1 MKNLLNISIII
12 LILTTFTTLAISA
25 EVKRN
30 RGNNKLGITKITAE
44 ERENSFMHK
53 FINDELN
60 FLNES
65 DDTKAS
71 KIELDEIRDE
81 VEKLKAQKIN
91 NIDILALSSTNINVG
106 NTSHTIVLKSQVL
119 KIESAADSGDFFS
132 ITTAANGATTIA
144 TVDNNAAAANLTLDI
159 DGIISFK
166 NNL

>member
-30 RGNNKLGITKITAE
+30 RSNNKLGITKITTE

-53 FINDELN
+53 LINNELN

-65 DDTKAS
+65 DDAKAS

-91 NIDILALSSTNINVG
+91 NIDTENNNETSNERILHQIKILSDLRDDNIL
-106 NTSHTIVLKSQVL
+106 TEDEFITKK
-119 KIESAADSGDFFS
+119 KI
-132 ITTAANGATTIA
+132 
-144 TVDNNAAAANLTLDI
+144 LLDKI
-159 DGIISFK
+159 
-166 NNL
+166 N

>member
-53 FINDELN
+53 FINNELN
-60 FLNES
+60 FLNKS

-71 KIELDEIRDE
+71 KAELDEIKDE

-91 NIDILALSSTNINVG
+91 NIDTANNNETSNERILHQIKILSDLRDDNVLTEDEFITKKKMLLDKIN
-106 NTSHTIVLKSQVL
+106 
-119 KIESAADSGDFFS
+119 
-132 ITTAANGATTIA
+132 
-144 TVDNNAAAANLTLDI
+144 
-159 DGIISFK
+159 
-166 NNL
+166 

>member
-53 FINDELN
+53 FINNELN

-71 KIELDEIRDE
+71 KAELDEIKDE

-91 NIDILALSSTNINVG
+91 NIDTANNNETSNERILHQIKILSDLRNDNIL
-106 NTSHTIVLKSQVL
+106 TEDEFITKK
-119 KIESAADSGDFFS
+119 KI
-132 ITTAANGATTIA
+132 
-144 TVDNNAAAANLTLDI
+144 LLDKI
-159 DGIISFK
+159 
-166 NNL
+166 N

>member
-12 LILTTFTTLAISA
+12 LILTTFITLAISA

-53 FINDELN
+53 FINNELN

-71 KIELDEIRDE
+71 KAELDEIKDE
-81 VEKLKAQKIN
+81 VKNLIHKIADNIDKTNNNKTSNERILQQIKILSDLRNDNILTEDEFITKKKMLLNKIN
-91 NIDILALSSTNINVG
+91 
-106 NTSHTIVLKSQVL
+106 
-119 KIESAADSGDFFS
+119 
-132 ITTAANGATTIA
+132 
-144 TVDNNAAAANLTLDI
+144 
-159 DGIISFK
+159 
-166 NNL
+166 